1 MEDYPAESAAFENG
15 DAIEEDDS
23 IGDPMEEG
31 DLSSRAITA
40 GTSDAATG
48 RLNK

>member
-1 MEDYPAESAAFENG
+1 MEDYPAESAALENG
-15 DAIEEDDS
+15 DA
-23 IGDPMEEG
+23 MEEG
-31 DLSSRAITA
+31 LSSLAITA